1 MRPVFHPRVYAD
13 LAKIMEYYERVATP
27 ELADDFYREF
37 RLFVEEAVGRP
48 ESFAL
53 RERDIRRANLRRF
66 PYHFLFRVV
75 GDAVRILVV
84 RHHRRRPT
92 FGMRRR

>member
-1 MRPVFHPRVYAD
+1 M
-13 LAKIMEYYERVATP
+13 ATR

-37 RLFVEEAVGRP
+37 RLFVEEAVARP
-48 ESFAL
+48 ESFSV
-53 RERDIRRANLRRF
+53 RVRDIRRANLLRF
-66 PYHFLFRVV
+66 PYHFLFRIT
-75 GDAVRILVV
+75 GDSVRIPVV